1 MQLNSGGTKSNHCLE
16 LSSNVPTHECRAL
29 FTIFVKMTLL
39 AKFWDGWTLGHMSVL
54 IFPLWVMRSQ
64 YFLGTSWSS
73 FSACRC
79 NKRRFLCFHPKK
91 QWSGSCRFITHT
103 QRNESFQRKSLSPR
117 PVSLSLPSQP
127 LTRSHVALDYGLS
140 IVPTKEWQD
149 NLSKRLAYG
158 SSQKSCPEDISVPA
172 MQKRRLNNNVNKQC
186 DWDSLYKIEP
196 APGTKLWPFARY
208 SRLQIY
214 RRRSSKHFRGH
225 GTAIF
230 RWESGG

>member
-1 MQLNSGGTKSNHCLE
+1 M
-16 LSSNVPTHECRAL
+16 
-29 FTIFVKMTLL
+29 ILL
-39 AKFWDGWTLGHMSVL
+39 AKSWDGWIVVHTSVL
-54 IFPLWVMRSQ
+54 LLPLCVLRSQ
-64 YFLGTSWSS
+64 DFLGTSWSS

-79 NKRRFLCFHPKK
+79 NKRRFLCFYSKK

-103 QRNESFQRKSLSPR
+103 QRNEGFKRKSLSPR
-117 PVSLSLPSQP
+117 PVSLSMSSQL
-127 LTRSHVALDYGLS
+127 LTRSHVAVDYGLS

-158 SSQKSCPEDISVPA
+158 SGQKACPSDDISVPA
-172 MQKRRLNNNVNKQC
+172 MQKRRLNNNINKQC

-196 APGTKLWPFARY
+196 APGTNLWPISRY

-214 RRRSSKHFRGH
+214 RRRSSKRFRGH

-230 RWESGG
+230 RWESRG